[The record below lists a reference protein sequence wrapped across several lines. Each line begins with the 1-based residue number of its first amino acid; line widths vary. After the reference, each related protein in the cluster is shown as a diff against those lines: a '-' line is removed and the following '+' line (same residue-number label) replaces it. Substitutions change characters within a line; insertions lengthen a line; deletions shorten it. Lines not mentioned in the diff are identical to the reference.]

1 MLLKSL
7 SVSKSDFELGTGWS
21 IKPEGACKGDIC
33 IPLPESSIDA
43 DSGMLN
49 VNEVASAM
57 NLPLAHEPQ
66 AKLWAMGPDSIGG
79 RALSSAKAPE
89 LQLPDIDGNEFK
101 LSSLKGKKVLVYA
114 WAPY

>member
-1 MLLKSL
+1 MIVYGQTIEKRA
-7 SVSKSDFELGTGWS
+7 FEAATGWTF
-21 IKPEGACKGDIC
+21 KPEGACKAETC
-33 IPLPESSIDA
+33 IPLPFPTDTDA
-43 DSGMLN
+43 LPAIALAD
-49 VNEVASAM
+49 AM

>member
-1 MLLKSL
+1 
-7 SVSKSDFELGTGWS
+7 
-21 IKPEGACKGDIC
+21 
-33 IPLPESSIDA
+33 
-43 DSGMLN
+43 MLN